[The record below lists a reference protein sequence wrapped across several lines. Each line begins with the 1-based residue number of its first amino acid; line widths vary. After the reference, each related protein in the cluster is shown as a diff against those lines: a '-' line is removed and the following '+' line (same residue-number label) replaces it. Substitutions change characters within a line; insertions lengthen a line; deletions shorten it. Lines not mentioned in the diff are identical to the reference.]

1 MAMLENLWQPIKEVA
16 YIMAHE
22 GSPIHPTTIKTLEI
36 SDQNLLIANG
46 FNPRN
51 FIKFE

>member
-1 MAMLENLWQPIKEVA
+1 MAMTGKFMAANKRDEI
-16 YIMAHE
+16 IMAHE
-22 GSPIHPTTIKTLEI
+22 GSPIPPTKIKTLEI